1 MTGSPLGERAGSGKP
16 TQGRC
21 AARVVAVCCLALA
34 CAAPPRWRA
43 DDQPSD
49 RDTALLFTE
58 QGAAGTFREM
68 HASEIPR
75 IPVRANLRPC
85 CAFGAQLRAKIG
97 PVPIPGYCIGNM
109 LGPGDLGGH
118 VYDSGVVQVGS
129 RVDEEGLVHS
139 ESNGL
144 VYTCRGGFI
153 DTAHV
158 RDYADWAIFLAT
170 SIARNLETGLDLSLP
185 DEGGQ
190 RRVIVQPFDPAT
202 VERVGRRAIAIELG
216 QWLAFQLS
224 VWHEI
229 ATWYGWSTLGA
240 FPEKVSAFSPE
251 DLYSNLIGARIAAA
265 IASQRT
271 ARDESLYNRSVD
283 EWLDRVLDHL
293 GAVPA
298 DIGREAMTSVDGLWW
313 DSARRLPDP
322 ALVLRRNVGAGAVV
336 SPWLVPAGRMGP
348 ELRQS
353 CGSHPVALPIA
364 NPDSIEGES
373 FADRASLMIQVSSE
387 LAGREPFRS
396 LGGRVTDRDF
406 AAILET
412 IREQNRAEFGSSANR
427 PE

>member
-1 MTGSPLGERAGSGKP
+1 MRRRTALVA
-16 TQGRC
+16 
-21 AARVVAVCCLALA
+21 AVCCFALA

-43 DDQPSD
+43 DDQPSES
-49 RDTALLFTE
+49 DTALLFTE
-58 QGAAGTFREM
+58 KGAAGTFREM
-68 HASEIPR
+68 HASEIPK
-75 IPVRANLRPC
+75 IPVRSHLRPC
-85 CAFGAQLRAKIG
+85 CAFGAQLRAKLG
-97 PVPIPGYCIGNM
+97 PVPIPGYCIGNL
-109 LGPGDLGGH
+109 LGPRDLGGH

-129 RVDEEGLVHS
+129 RVDEDGLVHS

-190 RRVIVQPFDPAT
+190 RRVIVRSFDPTT

-229 ATWYGWSTLGA
+229 ATWYGWSTMSA

-271 ARDESLYNRSVD
+271 ARDETLYNRSVD
-283 EWLDRVLDHL
+283 EWLDRVLGHL

-298 DIGREAMTSVDGLWW
+298 DVGREAMTSVDGLWW
-313 DSARRLPDP
+313 NSATRLPDP
-322 ALVLRRNVGAGAVV
+322 ALVLRRNLGASAVV
-336 SPWLVPAGRMGP
+336 TPWLVPAERMGP
-348 ELRQS
+348 ELTQS
-353 CGSHPVALPIA
+353 CGSHPDALPIA
-364 NPDSIEGES
+364 NPDSIEGQP
-373 FADRASLMIQVSSE
+373 FADRASLVIHVSAD
-387 LAGREPFRS
+387 LAGQEPFRS
-396 LGGRVTDRDF
+396 LGGRVAERDF
-406 AAILET
+406 AAILGA
-412 IREQNRAEFGSSANR
+412 IREQNRAEFGSGANQ